1 MITSPAPQIRPAI
14 TLKRRSEL
22 RVVRDVLAIVDMI
35 KVPYL
40 FNPNGMIWLEVVRT

>member
-1 MITSPAPQIRPAI
+1 MSHSFFEIAQIQAAG
-14 TLKRRSEL
+14 
-22 RVVRDVLAIVDMI
+22 VVLALVDMI